1 MRNIIILLALS
12 YLSGSVLYAN
22 IFGALFGVKER
33 YAESADKNPGVTNAY
48 VYGGFWCG
56 TLTLICELLKGALP
70 VYMALRMEPAL
81 SRQILPFILTA
92 PVVGHILPVFSR
104 FHGGKGIAVTFGVL
118 VGLFPY
124 AKPLLV
130 FAAVFIFLS
139 VVVRIS
145 PHYYRT
151 IAAYVLTAAVMP
163 LARVRGWICFSFLL
177 LAGLVCVRMFL
188 SHEEKERIEVKLL
201 WMR

>member
-1 MRNIIILLALS
+1 MRNIIILLMLS

-33 YAESADKNPGVTNAY
+33 YAESADKNPGVSNAY

-56 TLTLICELLKGALP
+56 TLTLICELMKGALP
-70 VYMALRMEPAL
+70 VYLALRTEPAL
-81 SRQILPFILTA
+81 SHQVLPLILVA
-92 PVVGHILPVFSR
+92 PVAGHILPVFNK

-118 VGLFPY
+118 IGLFPY
-124 AKPLLV
+124 VRPFVV
-130 FAAVFIFLS
+130 FAAMFIFLS
-139 VVVRIS
+139 VVVRIT

-151 IAAYVLTAAVMP
+151 IAAYVVSTAIMP
-163 LARVRGWICFSFLL
+163 FARVSGWVCFSFLL
-177 LAGLVCVRMFL
+177 MAALVCVRMFL
-188 SHEEKERIEVKLL
+188 SREEKERIEVKLL